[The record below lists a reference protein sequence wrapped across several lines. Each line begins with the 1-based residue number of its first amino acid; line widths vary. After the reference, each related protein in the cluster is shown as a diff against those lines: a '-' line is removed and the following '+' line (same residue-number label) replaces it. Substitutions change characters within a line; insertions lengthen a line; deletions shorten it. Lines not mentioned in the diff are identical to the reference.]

1 MKKHELKSKGAT
13 SHSSAMKR
21 LRLLSVAA
29 VLLVCC
35 LVFVGAVGAEDDW
48 DGTVDTTWYND
59 VDTEFVLT
67 TAEQLAGLAQ
77 LVDDGNT
84 FAGKTIKLGDDIN
97 LYAIDEQSNRF
108 CFEPIGD
115 ASNADFS
122 GIFDGNGKTISNLY
136 QDCNSKH
143 LALFGAVYEGTVK
156 NLSLE
161 NARVEND
168 GRGYAGGIAS
178 YAGNSTFENI
188 ILKDSTIVNYN
199 HNTGGIVAWL
209 SNNGG
214 TSYFE
219 NIYIDSTSTI
229 GSWWGS
235 YDTRVGGIVGAMNTG
250 NFAVIKNSTIACKL
264 DVYNDVTS
272 NYQWWNY
279 RTAGMVIA
287 DVRDTESV
295 NGRTQANPIRVT
307 CENVKV
313 IFGEWANYHYCE
325 SSSYGTPSYAGEGE
339 YKFKRVE
346 AGLGYGGIDISACNH
361 NADETHNRLI
371 VFEELFGARDGKG
384 IYGINAFDGVTVL
397 YEVSFETKEGD
408 PTVASTKVIGG
419 NTVTKP
425 VVTKEG
431 YSVEWYSDAEFKT
444 PYDFE
449 TPVTGPL
456 TLYANWT
463 ANPYTVTFNPNG
475 GSVTPESKTVT
486 YGSPYGELPIPDERE
501 GYSFKGWYNVP
512 SVGGGTEFTAESIVM
527 SPNDHTLYAQWVA
540 LEEEPTITPT
550 TSGGGGEGNYLS
562 YPRTTTNGGVTDFG
576 SSKVVKAVLLPEG
589 SSGSVVLNI
598 DSIDYFPEEL
608 ETEYTFDISVEK
620 LGEGIA
626 YIHFEI
632 PESMLTAL
640 ELTAADICAYHEV
653 DGVWVKLPTAYE
665 VKDGVVCYTAETD
678 SFSPFKL
685 VIEKGAAVPKAE
697 ETVPTIPPT
706 EEPEDKP
713 VDEPEEILPPIDP
726 VEPTEPASP
735 APLAAVL
742 VGLGA
747 AVLLRRK

>member
-1 MKKHELKSKGAT
+1 MKKHELKSRGAA
-13 SHSSAMKR
+13 SYSSAMKHR
-21 LRLLSVAA
+21 RLLSVAA

-35 LVFVGAVGAEDDW
+35 LAFVGAVGAEDDW

-59 VDTEFVLT
+59 ADTEFVLT
-67 TAEQLAGLAQ
+67 TAEELAGLAQ
-77 LVDDGNT
+77 LVDGGNT

-97 LYAIDEQSNRF
+97 LYAIDGQSDRV

-115 ASNADFS
+115 SSNADFS

-156 NLSLE
+156 NLILE

-168 GRGYAGGIAS
+168 GSGYAGGIAS

-250 NFAVIKNSTIACKL
+250 NYAVIKNSTIACKL

-272 NYQWWNY
+272 NYQWCNY
-279 RTAGMVIA
+279 RMAGMVIG
-287 DVRDTESV
+287 DVRDTKTE
-295 NGRTQANPIRVT
+295 NGRTEADPRRVT
-307 CENVKV
+307 CENVTV
-313 IFGEWANYHYCE
+313 VFGDWANYHYCE
-325 SSSYGTPSYAGEGE
+325 SESYGTPSYAGEGE

-346 AGLGYGGIDISACNH
+346 AGLGYGGIDTSTCNH
-361 NADETHNRLI
+361 EEDETHNELI
-371 VFEELFGARDGKG
+371 VFDELFGARDGKG
-384 IYGINAFDGVTVL
+384 IYSINAFDGVTVL
-397 YEVSFETKEGD
+397 YEYEVSFETKEGD

-449 TPVTGPL
+449 TSVTGPL

-463 ANPYTVTFNPNG
+463 VNQYSITFNTDG
-475 GSVTPESKTVT
+475 GSAVESITQNYGTDVT
-486 YGSPYGELPIPDERE
+486 SPADPTKE
-501 GYSFKGWYNVP
+501 GYTFVGWDKEIPATMPAEDV
-512 SVGGGTEFTAESIVM
+512 TITA
-527 SPNDHTLYAQWVA
+527 LW
-540 LEEEPTITPT
+540 EEIPVDEPTIT
-550 TSGGGGEGNYLS
+550 TSSSGSSSEGNYYT